1 MEYEKETGRD
11 LIKEEVE
18 ALAEVIAQYMKIDGK
33 KIRVDS
39 LMVSSSCKK
48 LSRMELIYS
57 LNERMVKLLQ
67 EIDPESI
74 PESCA
79 GYLEAGYKNEVIYRT
94 KDTEADKKIEV
105 LISQAVDLYYAS
117 NKKEVIESEEYK
129 MLERFF

>member
-1 MEYEKETGRD
+1 VEYEKETGRD

-67 EIDPESI
+67 EIDLRVYP
-74 PESCA
+74 
-79 GYLEAGYKNEVIYRT
+79 KVVQ
-94 KDTEADKKIEV
+94 DTLSRVQE
-105 LISQAVDLYYAS
+105 
-117 NKKEVIESEEYK
+117 
-129 MLERFF
+129 

>member
-1 MEYEKETGRD
+1 VEYEKETGRD

-57 LNERMVKLLQ
+57 LNGELSRIL
-67 EIDPESI
+67 
-74 PESCA
+74 C
-79 GYLEAGYKNEVIYRT
+79 
-94 KDTEADKKIEV
+94 
-105 LISQAVDLYYAS
+105 LIKVT
-117 NKKEVIESEEYK
+117 
-129 MLERFF
+129 